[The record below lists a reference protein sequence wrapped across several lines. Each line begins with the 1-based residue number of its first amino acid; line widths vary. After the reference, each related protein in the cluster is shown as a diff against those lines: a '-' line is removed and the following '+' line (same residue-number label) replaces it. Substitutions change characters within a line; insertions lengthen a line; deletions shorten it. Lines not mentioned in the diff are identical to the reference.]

1 MVGSLNNFQTSAVG
15 ISLAAGDEIFHG
27 ADNEKHFIQIQIHGK
42 IVESFTC
49 WHITNKMSA

>member
-49 WHITNKMSA
+49 